1 MKKVNITQSLI
12 KEIDKDGCSIAIK
25 HFLSGTKTK
34 PSEAMLCGLYFE
46 HYLIGGCRGGQVPE
60 FKALKNGNKPKAQTD
75 LDKLIKRSKH
85 ILEANNIVIHEVQP
99 EYKSDDIVGHFDAM
113 GEIDGEKCI
122 IDVKWTATKQ
132 DQKYNFGWADPTIK
146 EDAHLQATHYVYTY
160 YLTTFA
166 QERLPFYF
174 LVFGKSGWIKKIRF
188 DITEAA
194 LMQHDE
200 KIKETRAKLKAI
212 IDNNF
217 AYEPHFGQCSTCRY
231 KDSCDSFSYKLKTEE
246 YEIDDSQF
254 I

>member
-25 HFLSGTKTK
+25 HFLLGTETK

-75 LDKLIKRSKH
+75 LDELIKRSKH
-85 ILEANNIVIHEVQP
+85 ILEANNIIIHEVQP
-99 EYKSDDIVGHFDAM
+99 EYKSDDIVGHLDAM

-122 IDVKWTATKQ
+122 IDVKWTATKE

-146 EDAHLQATHYVYTY
+146 EDAHIQAKHYVYTY
-160 YLTTFA
+160 YLA
-166 QERLPFYF
+166 KEEVLPFYF

-188 DITEAA
+188 DITHRA

-200 KIKETRAKLKAI
+200 KIQETRAKLKAI
-212 IDNNF
+212 IDNDF
-217 AYEPHFGQCSTCRY
+217 AYEPHLGQCSACRY
-231 KDSCDSFSYKLKTEE
+231 KDSCDNFSYKLKTEE

>member
-75 LDKLIKRSKH
+75 LDELIKRSKH
-85 ILEANNIVIHEVQP
+85 ILEANNIIIHEVQP

-122 IDVKWTATKQ
+122 IDVKWTATREDDKW
-132 DQKYNFGWADPTIK
+132 NGWALPEAKT
-146 EDAHLQATHYVYTY
+146 EAHLQATHYVYTY
-160 YLTTFA
+160 YLKTFS

-188 DITEAA
+188 NITKAA
-194 LMQHDE
+194 LEQHDE
-200 KIKETRAKLKAI
+200 KIREARAKLKAI

-217 AYEPHFGQCSTCRY
+217 AYEPHFGQCSACRY
-231 KDSCDSFSYKLKTEE
+231 KDSCDSFTYKLKTEE